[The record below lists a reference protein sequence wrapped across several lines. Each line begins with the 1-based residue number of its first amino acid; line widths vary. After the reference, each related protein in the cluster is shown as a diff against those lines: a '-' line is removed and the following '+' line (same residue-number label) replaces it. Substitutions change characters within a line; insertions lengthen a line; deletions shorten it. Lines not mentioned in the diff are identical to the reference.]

1 MTRRSSACHHA
12 LIDAHM
18 RETERER
25 SGGMESMSPRA
36 PISSWLRPRTTCLS
50 RAARRFVRHV
60 SVAAGRCGWPR
71 ESIWGQIRT
80 SQLGW
85 LAGAHRTASRRRI
98 RGARP
103 DPGRPKPRQ
112 TGGSSRRAT
121 REEEDHHTHHPPN
134 HQSSPPRPCT
144 RETHMHPLLSSPR
157 APSKSRR
164 CPARRAPLPCRLVF
178 FAHSKAH
185 PAAAACTRVA
195 QIHARGTNL
204 DYHQAT
210 HT

>member
-71 ESIWGQIRT
+71 ESIWG
-80 SQLGW
+80 
-85 LAGAHRTASRRRI
+85 
-98 RGARP
+98 
-103 DPGRPKPRQ
+103 
-112 TGGSSRRAT
+112 
-121 REEEDHHTHHPPN
+121 
-134 HQSSPPRPCT
+134 
-144 RETHMHPLLSSPR
+144 
-157 APSKSRR
+157 
-164 CPARRAPLPCRLVF
+164 
-178 FAHSKAH
+178 
-185 PAAAACTRVA
+185 
-195 QIHARGTNL
+195 
-204 DYHQAT
+204 
-210 HT
+210 